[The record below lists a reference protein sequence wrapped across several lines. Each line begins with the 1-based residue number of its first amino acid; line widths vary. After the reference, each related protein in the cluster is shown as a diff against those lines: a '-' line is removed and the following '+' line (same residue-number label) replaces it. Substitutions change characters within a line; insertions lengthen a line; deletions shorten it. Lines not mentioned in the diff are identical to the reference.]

1 MAALG
6 AAALPISA
14 QTPDQLAPEIKAGG
28 YVNDFA
34 SVLSQG
40 AKDQLNTLATEVDQK
55 AQAQIA
61 VVTIKSLNGASIDQ
75 FAPDLFA
82 KVGVGS
88 KSTNRG
94 VLLLFAIDDHQ
105 YRTEVGYGLE
115 PILPDGK
122 VGGFGREAVPYLR
135 QGNYDAA
142 IELMTRRVADTI
154 AADHG
159 VTVTGAAP
167 PAPEPESTNVHLRL
181 NEIFQIIFFGW
192 FIF

>member
-1 MAALG
+1 MAR
-6 AAALPISA
+6 
-14 QTPDQLAPEIKAGG
+14 Q
-28 YVNDFA
+28 
-34 SVLSQG
+34 
-40 AKDQLNTLATEVDQK
+40 
-55 AQAQIA
+55 
-61 VVTIKSLNGASIDQ
+61 SINSRRT
-75 FAPDLFA
+75 FFA

-159 VTVTGAAP
+159 VTLTGAA
-167 PAPEPESTNVHLRL
+167 RL
-181 NEIFQIIFFGW
+181 LPSPSRPTCT
-192 FIF
+192 